1 MSEFIQVLSIICV
14 FLGFLFV
21 IVTFFYYNPEKF
33 KVGYKKRENLGKG
46 INEVTLTV
54 DAKKHIKKKP
64 NGCKR

>member
-21 IVTFFYYNPEKF
+21 IVTFFYYNPDKF
-33 KVGYKKRENLGKG
+33 KVGYKKRENISKG
-46 INEVTLTV
+46 INEVSLTV

>member
-1 MSEFIQVLSIICV
+1 MSEFIQMLSIICV

-21 IVTFFYYNPEKF
+21 IVTFFYYNPDKF
-33 KVGYKKRENLGKG
+33 RVGYTKKEDLSKG
-46 INEVTLTV
+46 VNEVSVTV